1 MKFSKR
7 LPLAI
12 KQLKDSPIK
21 TAAATAGICFS
32 NVLVFF
38 QLGLLESIYQSQSRP
53 YSLLD
58 GEIVIVSS
66 RFKRLSQSPTISIS
80 EIMRAKGVEGVAK
93 VSTLSIELGTV
104 LIKSEGMTTNAQI
117 YGIDPLNSALDTEK
131 IGLDLKLVDLYERA
145 AIDTLSRPSYVRD
158 AKREMIQKNSYR
170 TNLIDKRI
178 LINSTAK
185 IGSTFASDMSLVMSQ
200 NNLLHYYPKRNQHI
214 ANLGV
219 VKISKNYA
227 KERVKKALSEKLFPN
242 GGTVSAMLIEEIS
255 KTEMNYWSKNTA
267 LTFIFGLGVIVGF
280 VVSGIILYQILYSDV
295 ISHLPEYATL
305 LALGYTNIF
314 VIKIV
319 FTQALILTLM
329 SFPFS
334 ILISMGLY
342 SIMMSA
348 SNLLIYM
355 TIGRAIIV
363 ASLSIATSMISCYI
377 ATNKLR
383 EVDPSTLY

>member
-158 AKREMIQKNSYR
+158 AKREMMQKNSGC
-170 TNLIDKRI
+170 
-178 LINSTAK
+178 A
-185 IGSTFASDMSLVMSQ
+185 
-200 NNLLHYYPKRNQHI
+200 
-214 ANLGV
+214 
-219 VKISKNYA
+219 
-227 KERVKKALSEKLFPN
+227 
-242 GGTVSAMLIEEIS
+242 
-255 KTEMNYWSKNTA
+255 
-267 LTFIFGLGVIVGF
+267 
-280 VVSGIILYQILYSDV
+280 
-295 ISHLPEYATL
+295 
-305 LALGYTNIF
+305 
-314 VIKIV
+314 
-319 FTQALILTLM
+319 
-329 SFPFS
+329 
-334 ILISMGLY
+334 
-342 SIMMSA
+342 
-348 SNLLIYM
+348 
-355 TIGRAIIV
+355 AIR
-363 ASLSIATSMISCYI
+363 
-377 ATNKLR
+377 LR
-383 EVDPSTLY
+383 